1 MAAKQPGKRKDSK
14 YKTRRKR
21 KNIYTQ
27 ERKRERWWE
36 RWCIKKKEGTV
47 HAYILVDT
55 WAYVNMY
62 QKRAR
67 ALASGPGNSGF
78 FGMLYLRYWNN
89 VSSLSADMSIMTS
102 VHTLVLENM
111 GALLRMLEWRVE
123 NTECVLP
130 DQMIMRILLMMHP
143 KQISS
148 GSISSNFIFTRDC
161 MPCNILTF
169 LDLRMSFLSEDDA
182 GRACKISWIS

>member
-47 HAYILVDT
+47 HDYILMDT

-78 FGMLYLRYWNN
+78 FGMLYGCWSGALRIRSVCCRTRWSCASCLWCTRSKFR
-89 VSSLSADMSIMTS
+89 VAVFSQTSSSRGTVCHAISSLSWICACRSCRRMMPAERAKYREYRRYTRFN
-102 VHTLVLENM
+102 VMHCL
-111 GALLRMLEWRVE
+111 GALHGLALEE
-123 NTECVLP
+123 NN
-130 DQMIMRILLMMHP
+130 DKKR
-143 KQISS
+143 K
-148 GSISSNFIFTRDC
+148 GD
-161 MPCNILTF
+161 
-169 LDLRMSFLSEDDA
+169 
-182 GRACKISWIS
+182 